1 MPSGGAHDNIE
12 PGLRARE
19 ARPPAWAAAG
29 LTAVLLASGLGR
41 RRYQEAGRRRLSARG
56 EVPPQATSRHE
67 RARGRLA
74 KTPSEIPLKGWKDI
88 LVRVYR
94 NISNDRIVEIAA
106 GVTFYAILAIFPGLA
121 AFVSVYGLIADPN
134 TISSVLNS
142 LSGVLPAG
150 VIDVIGDE
158 MQHLMSQ
165 PRSTLGTTFLVS
177 FGLSLWSANS
187 GIKAMFDA
195 LNIVYHEK
203 EKRGFL
209 KLNAVSLAF
218 TLAAMISGVVV
229 LILVAVVPVAVD
241 RLGTYLGLHEE
252 TAWLVKVLRWPVLLV
267 LVSFGI
273 AFLYRY
279 GPSRET
285 ARWRWLS
292 WGSVAASLLWLG
304 ASMLFSWYAS
314 SFATYSKTYGSLGAV
329 IVFMTW
335 IWISCIAILLGAEL
349 DAEMEHQTARDT
361 TTEDPQP
368 LGDRGAYVPDTIAAG
383 KS

>member
-1 MPSGGAHDNIE
+1 MPFGGAPHNRE
-12 PGLRARE
+12 PRLRARE

-56 EVPPQATSRHE
+56 EVPPQATARHE
-67 RARGRLA
+67 RSRGRLA
-74 KTPSEIPLKGWKDI
+74 KRPSEIPLKGWKDI
-88 LVRVYR
+88 LVGVYR
-94 NISNDRIVEIAA
+94 NVSTDRIVEIAA

-177 FGLSLWSANS
+177 FRLSLCTATPVIQSIFA
-187 GIKAMFDA
+187 A

-218 TLAAMISGVVV
+218 TLAAMLSGVVV
-229 LILVAVVPVAVD
+229 LLLVAVLPCALD
-241 RLGTYLGLHEE
+241 RLE
-252 TAWLVKVLRWPVLLV
+252 TV
-267 LVSFGI
+267 
-273 AFLYRY
+273 
-279 GPSRET
+279 
-285 ARWRWLS
+285 
-292 WGSVAASLLWLG
+292 
-304 ASMLFSWYAS
+304 
-314 SFATYSKTYGSLGAV
+314 
-329 IVFMTW
+329 
-335 IWISCIAILLGAEL
+335 
-349 DAEMEHQTARDT
+349 
-361 TTEDPQP
+361 
-368 LGDRGAYVPDTIAAG
+368 
-383 KS
+383 